1 MLDTCTWYPV
11 AVSWTVHATKASTLA
26 SPFSRAPFSA
36 LLGLP
41 RCPLQPRSKN
51 RTCAGDAKIGPN
63 GRTQLAGTEMAL
75 DCCYEHC
82 MQGPPH
88 SEHRPML
95 CCTAKA
101 NALNGPP
108 RRYAMHPTL
117 LLRGYLLSTRRDL
130 AKELPW
136 LSTVMLPIPGPKL
149 ALRSM
154 RARESSDNSGW
165 GPL

>member
-1 MLDTCTWYPV
+1 MVPSRGFLD
-11 AVSWTVHATKASTLA
+11 STRDQGFDAGESL
-26 SPFSRAPFSA
+26 FSGSFLCSSRPTEMSA
-36 LLGLP
+36 AAAI
-41 RCPLQPRSKN
+41 QEQDW
-51 RTCAGDAKIGPN
+51 TCAGDAKIGPN

-75 DCCYEHC
+75 DCCNEHC